1 MGAVKEMFYRML
13 EEQNFLSNSQIMND
27 FVTLS
32 EQQFLQ
38 KHMGFTQ
45 KQYDNTAK
53 QFNQEQKE
61 AFG

>member
-1 MGAVKEMFYRML
+1 
-13 EEQNFLSNSQIMND
+13 MND

-38 KHMGFTQ
+38 KHTGFTQ